1 MSTIEYLQSS
11 DTHLNMDNLSLYHE
25 LETLLRKDS
34 KYCMDDGV
42 LIKNKI
48 VEDALILRP
57 ELLKYLLSHK
67 GLKRNFFSEVEGIF
81 VFDKVKF
88 QQFVMNKSFLPDS
101 YTAFKN
107 KIGLTTEDGQFI
119 SESREVVLA
128 WPYKDCMLEGGQTK
142 EDAKRNEVFWSETL
156 APESIT
162 RLKEPKALLGFRRY
176 EKEGEQEVEHLLF
189 NDNLIIKGN
198 NLLALYSL
206 RERFAKRVK
215 LIYIDPPFNTGND
228 SFMYNDQFNHSTW
241 MVFMRNRLMVAK
253 ELLANNGLIFIHID
267 NIEDAYLRVLA
278 DELFGRENFVN
289 IIAVRSS
296 TPSGT
301 KTAHKDKTIIKQKDL
316 ILVYKGG
323 EDVTLIPQYTKRKK
337 WDTHYSLILDHHND
351 GSYSFRKLVDELY
364 KMHIL
369 SEGQKLEEV
378 DIDNPKF
385 KKYYL
390 AHAKEICRL
399 QSHKNKEAEK
409 KSRALNNKVYEDI
422 VDGKI
427 VGLYY
432 NGQVI
437 TPLAQG
443 IKRVYY
449 EQKFVDDLGMLIC
462 DFWDDI
468 DFQNT
473 QNEGGISFPTAKK
486 PEMLLYRIIDMCTK
500 PGEIVMD
507 FFLGSGTTAAVAH
520 KMGRQYIG
528 VEQLDY
534 GENDSIIRLQNV
546 INGERSG
553 ASKGIDWQGGGSF
566 VYCELA
572 KANQQF
578 VDEIE
583 TATNHETLLEI
594 WQRMQATGYLNY
606 KIDIKA
612 IDENA
617 SDFKALSLDDQKRFL
632 IECLDK
638 NLLYIP
644 LSEMESKEYTMSE
657 NDKRLTKEFY
667 KKP

>member
-81 VFDKVKF
+81 VFYKVKF

-119 SESREVVLA
+119 SESRDVVLA

-409 KSRALNNKVYEDI
+409 
-422 VDGKI
+422 
-427 VGLYY
+427 
-432 NGQVI
+432 
-437 TPLAQG
+437 
-443 IKRVYY
+443 
-449 EQKFVDDLGMLIC
+449 
-462 DFWDDI
+462 
-468 DFQNT
+468 
-473 QNEGGISFPTAKK
+473 
-486 PEMLLYRIIDMCTK
+486 
-500 PGEIVMD
+500 
-507 FFLGSGTTAAVAH
+507 
-520 KMGRQYIG
+520 
-528 VEQLDY
+528 
-534 GENDSIIRLQNV
+534 
-546 INGERSG
+546 
-553 ASKGIDWQGGGSF
+553 
-566 VYCELA
+566 
-572 KANQQF
+572 
-578 VDEIE
+578 
-583 TATNHETLLEI
+583 NHEH
-594 WQRMQATGYLNY
+594 
-606 KIDIKA
+606 
-612 IDENA
+612 
-617 SDFKALSLDDQKRFL
+617 
-632 IECLDK
+632 
-638 NLLYIP
+638 
-644 LSEMESKEYTMSE
+644 
-657 NDKRLTKEFY
+657 
-667 KKP
+667 